1 MKRVRER
8 RLKSLSVY
16 LSLSLFFFFFFF
28 VVVVTLLLTFVVRL
42 VKPTLNHHVCTCSF
56 RSLVPEVAFEET
68 LIYLWME
75 ASARQK
81 FVLFFFL
88 TLSLLLLLQT

>member
-8 RLKSLSVY
+8 RLKCLSVY

-28 VVVVTLLLTFVVRL
+28 VVVALLLTFVVRL
-42 VKPTLNHHVCTCSF
+42 VKPTLNDHVCTCSF

-81 FVLFFFL
+81 LVLSFFH

>member
-8 RLKSLSVY
+8 RLKCLSVY

-28 VVVVTLLLTFVVRL
+28 VVVALLLTFVVRL

>member
-8 RLKSLSVY
+8 RLKCLSVY
-16 LSLSLFFFFFFF
+16 LSLSLFFFFFF
-28 VVVVTLLLTFVVRL
+28 VVVVALLLTFVVRL
-42 VKPTLNHHVCTCSF
+42 VKPTLNDHVCTCSF

>member
-8 RLKSLSVY
+8 RLKCLSVS
-16 LSLSLFFFFFFF
+16 LSLSLFFFFFF
-28 VVVVTLLLTFVVRL
+28 VVVVALLLTFVVRL